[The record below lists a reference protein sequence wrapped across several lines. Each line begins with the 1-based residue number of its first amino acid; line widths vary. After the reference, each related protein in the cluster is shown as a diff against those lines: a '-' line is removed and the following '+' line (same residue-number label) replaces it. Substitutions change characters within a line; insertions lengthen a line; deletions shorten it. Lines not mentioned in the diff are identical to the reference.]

1 LTVSARPSVTVAA
14 VIERAGQF
22 LLVEEDDGGQLVFNQ
37 PAGHLEP
44 NESLV
49 EACAR
54 EVLEESAWH
63 FRPRELVGIYRW
75 SRPRVGARAAVTY
88 VRFAFCGELGEHEAG
103 RRLDT
108 GIVRAV
114 WLHPEEIRASSERH
128 RSPLVLRCVEDYLA
142 GRRFPLDAVI
152 DYA

>member
-1 LTVSARPSVTVAA
+1 MSARPSVTVAA
-14 VIERAGQF
+14 VIERRGQF
-22 LLVEEDDGGQLVFNQ
+22 LLVEEEDDGQIVFNQ
-37 PAGHLEP
+37 PAGHLEL

-49 EACAR
+49 EGCAR

-75 SRPRVGARAAVTY
+75 SKPRSGSSAGVTY
-88 VRFAFCGELGEHEAG
+88 LRVAFCGDLGAHEAG
-103 RRLDT
+103 RQLDT

-114 WLHPEEIRASSERH
+114 WLDAAEIRASCERH

-142 GRRFPLDAVI
+142 GKRYPLEALVEG
-152 DYA
+152 A

>member
-1 LTVSARPSVTVAA
+1 VSERPRITVAA
-14 VIERAGQF
+14 VIERGGQF
-22 LLVEEDDGGQLVFNQ
+22 LLVEEDDDGRDLFNQ
-37 PAGHLEP
+37 PAGHLEL

-75 SRPRVGARAAVTY
+75 SKPQTPSTEAVTY
-88 VRFAFCGELGEHEAG
+88 LRFAFCGELGAHEAG
-103 RRLDT
+103 RRLDA
-108 GIVRAV
+108 GILRAV
-114 WLHPEEIRASSERH
+114 WLDADAIRASRERH

-142 GRRFPLDAVI
+142 GRRYPLDVLIEHA
-152 DYA
+152 